1 MPMPADNLSV
11 ANDEFDQVAL
21 TWRKHW
27 GVRFRDFR
35 VSKPKQGDLNR
46 RVRAGELTSHLGDQY
61 HINVAQQLPYL

>member
-1 MPMPADNLSV
+1 VSNLILLITIAVPIPADNLSV
-11 ANDEFDQVAL
+11 ANDEFDQVVL

-46 RVRAGELTSHLGDQY
+46 RVQSGESMSH
-61 HINVAQQLPYL
+61 